1 MTDGTGAVQVR
12 GLHQVALRATD
23 LDASIAFYRDV
34 LGLSYI
40 ARFDPPGLAF
50 FDLGGTRLLLETNA
64 AEAVLYYSVPDLDAA
79 CDALRAAGV
88 AISHEPALVHRDD
101 DGTFGTPG
109 EEEWMAFAHDPSGN
123 ILGLAQRR
131 RPSATAT

>member
-1 MTDGTGAVQVR
+1 MADGVQVQ

-34 LGLSYI
+34 LGLRYI

-50 FDLGGTRLLLETNA
+50 FDLGGVRLLLEA
-64 AEAVLYYSVPDLDAA
+64 GSAGEAVLYYTVPDLDAA
-79 CDALRAAGV
+79 CDALRAAGAPV
-88 AISHEPALVHRDD
+88 AHEPALVHRDD
-101 DGTFGTPG
+101 DGTFGAPG

-131 RPSATAT
+131 SA